1 MKEVQ
6 ENITLHLEKRRANSV
21 KEFLVSMGVDASRI
35 MTVSYGKERPAAE
48 EVQVNLGL
56 KTEEL

>member
-1 MKEVQ
+1 
-6 ENITLHLEKRRANSV
+6 
-21 KEFLVSMGVDASRI
+21 MGVDASRI

-56 KTEEL
+56 KTEELLLLLVNNFFS